1 MPDYPRANKP
11 AVSLAKREL
20 FIFRF
25 SINMDLSLPSEPLLK
40 LKLNSGRGITAKTL
54 HVSHTYE
61 GLLEGT
67 PTDEWNQ
74 SLLSDLPRRLTRIF
88 GDWPIH
94 IIPPGMK
101 RKEESFAGR
110 KRIASFMPPLE
121 FAAFFICYQPV
132 NPKMHA
138 SGLVIVWHE
147 WSPTPFMSP
156 DTRAQV
162 EKIRWEDYAKDFE
175 W

>member
-1 MPDYPRANKP
+1 
-11 AVSLAKREL
+11 
-20 FIFRF
+20 
-25 SINMDLSLPSEPLLK
+25 MDLSLPSEPLLDIT
-40 LKLNSGRGITAKTL
+40 LNSGRGICAKTL

-74 SLLSDLPRRLTRIF
+74 DLLSALLQSLPKIF

-94 IIPPGMK
+94 IIPSETK
-101 RKEESFAGR
+101 RREEKSFFGR
-110 KRIASFMPPLE
+110 KRIASFMPPLQ
-121 FAAFFICYQPV
+121 FAAFFVCYQPV
-132 NPKMHA
+132 KPEMHA
-138 SGLVIVWHE
+138 SGLVIAWHE

-162 EKIRWEDYAKDFE
+162 EKIHWEDYAKDFE